1 MPYMGEISNPQNTHV
16 KEARF
21 IRDRKRSRY
30 RDRRYFIEG
39 LRLVS
44 HALKRGCRPVFVF
57 YSQSFAQGEEEREL
71 LQRLTEGDSLVWRVS
86 SEVMEALSDTV
97 TPQGIV
103 GIVPMP
109 DVSRAMIQES
119 TLLLVLDN
127 VRDPGNVGTILRT
140 AEATGTDAVVL
151 SKGCADAYDPKVVRA
166 GMGAQ
171 LRLPLFPNATW
182 SDIAAFVQGKQCL
195 LADAE
200 GQATPWTLQ
209 WNQPTALMVG
219 NEAHGASPEAWE
231 LADRTVRLPM
241 AEDVESLNV
250 AIATAV
256 FLFEAFHQRRLA

>member
-1 MPYMGEISNPQNTHV
+1 MGEITNPQNAHV

-30 RDRRYFIEG
+30 QDRRYFIEG

-44 HALKRGCRPVFVF
+44 HALRRGRRPVLVF
-57 YSQSFAQGEEEREL
+57 YDASFVQTEEGQAL
-71 LQRLTEGDSLVWRVS
+71 VQHLTEGDSLVWRVS
-86 SEVMEALSDTV
+86 PEVMDSLSDTV

-103 GIVPMP
+103 AIVPMP
-109 DVSRAMIQES
+109 DVSRVTIQES

-171 LRLPLFPNATW
+171 LRLPLFTNATW
-182 SDIAAFVQGKQCL
+182 GDIAAFVEGKQCL
-195 LADAE
+195 VADAN
-200 GQATPWTLQ
+200 GQATPWMIQ
-209 WNQPTALMVG
+209 WNQPTALIVG

-231 LADRTVRLPM
+231 LADQSVRLPM

-250 AIATAV
+250 AIATAI
-256 FLFEAFHQRRLA
+256 FLFEAQHQRGLA